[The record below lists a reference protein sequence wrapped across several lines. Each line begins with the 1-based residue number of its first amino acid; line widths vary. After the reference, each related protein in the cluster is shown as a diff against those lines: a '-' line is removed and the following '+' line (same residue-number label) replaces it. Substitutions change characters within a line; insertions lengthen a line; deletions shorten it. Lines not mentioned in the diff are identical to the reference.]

1 MNAATTSRA
10 KGLARLGVGVDG
22 IISAV
27 IFFSPPPPQAGIEG
41 NTGASYTYVTVGVG
55 ESLWHLAEKF
65 APELDP
71 REAVEAIVGLNNLT
85 EATIQP
91 GQRIALPKF

>member
-1 MNAATTSRA
+1 MNEANTSRA
-10 KGLARLGVGVDG
+10 KGLTRLAVLVAA

-27 IFFSPPPPQAGIEG
+27 VFFSTPSAQASNEA

-55 ESLWHLAEKF
+55 ESLWQLAEEF

-71 REAVEAIVGLNNLT
+71 REAVEAIVSLNNLT